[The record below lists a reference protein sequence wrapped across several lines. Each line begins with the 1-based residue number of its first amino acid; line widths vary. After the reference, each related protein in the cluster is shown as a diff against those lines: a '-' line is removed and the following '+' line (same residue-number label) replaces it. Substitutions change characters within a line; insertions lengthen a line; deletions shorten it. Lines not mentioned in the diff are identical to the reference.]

1 MSKKTY
7 STFDGSARRNA
18 QIGTKM
24 KASELMSAVF
34 GTVAKVALTIL
45 LVFFIY
51 QGAATCYDYGY
62 RIFEEAPMSEGE
74 GREVVITIPEGMSA
88 QEMGELLYKKGLI
101 RDEKLFRIQYFLSEY
116 KKDLL
121 PGTFTL
127 RTNMTVE
134 EMLKTMK
141 QRLNLI

>member
-1 MSKKTY
+1 
-7 STFDGSARRNA
+7 
-18 QIGTKM
+18 M
-24 KASELMSAVF
+24 KVRDIVL
-34 GTVAKVALTIL
+34 TVCETIL
-45 LVFFIY
+45 KIAIVVVIGIFIY
-51 QGAATCYDYGY
+51 RGALIAYDYGY

-134 EMLKTMK
+134 EMLKAMT
-141 QRLNLI
+141 IEPEE

>member
-1 MSKKTY
+1 
-7 STFDGSARRNA
+7 
-18 QIGTKM
+18 M
-24 KASELMSAVF
+24 KVRDIVL
-34 GTVAKVALTIL
+34 TVCETIL
-45 LVFFIY
+45 KIAIVVVIGIFIY
-51 QGAATCYDYGY
+51 RGALIAYDYGY

-121 PGTFTL
+121 PGTYTL

-134 EMLKTMK
+134 EMLKAMT
-141 QRLNLI
+141 IEPEE

>member
-1 MSKKTY
+1 
-7 STFDGSARRNA
+7 
-18 QIGTKM
+18 M
-24 KASELMSAVF
+24 KVRDIVL
-34 GTVAKVALTIL
+34 TVCETIL
-45 LVFFIY
+45 KIAIVVVIGIFIY
-51 QGAATCYDYGY
+51 RGALIAYDYGY

-74 GREVVITIPEGMSA
+74 GREVVITIPEGMSD

-121 PGTFTL
+121 PGTYTL

-134 EMLKTMK
+134 EMLKAMT
-141 QRLNLI
+141 IEPEE

>member
-1 MSKKTY
+1 MKTR
-7 STFDGSARRNA
+7 D
-18 QIGTKM
+18 IV
-24 KASELMSAVF
+24 L
-34 GTVAKVALTIL
+34 TVCETIL
-45 LVFFIY
+45 KIAIVVVIGMFIY
-51 QGAATCYDYGY
+51 RGALLAYDYGY
-62 RIFEEAPMSEGE
+62 RIFEEPAMSEGE

-134 EMLKTMK
+134 EMLKTMTVEPEE
-141 QRLNLI
+141 

>member
-1 MSKKTY
+1 MKTR
-7 STFDGSARRNA
+7 D
-18 QIGTKM
+18 IV
-24 KASELMSAVF
+24 L
-34 GTVAKVALTIL
+34 TVCETIL
-45 LVFFIY
+45 KIAIVVIIGIFIY
-51 QGAATCYDYGY
+51 RGALVAYDYGY

-101 RDEKLFRIQYFLSEY
+101 RDDKLFRIQYFLSEY

-134 EMLKTMK
+134 EMLKTMTVEPEE
-141 QRLNLI
+141 